1 MSTTSAEEV
10 KPIFRKV
17 TVASDHAA
25 FDLKKQV
32 IDYIKEKYG
41 SSIELYDAGVY
52 SADPMDYPD
61 IARVLCTSIQK
72 SQFGSQFLLF
82 CSICH

>member
-1 MSTTSAEEV
+1 MSTTTAGEP

-41 SSIELYDAGVY
+41 SSVEIYDAGVY
-52 SADPMDYPD
+52 SADRMDYPD
-61 IARVLCTSIQK
+61 ITRVLCTSIQK
-72 SQFGSQFLLF
+72 SQFGKQFF
-82 CSICH
+82 CSV